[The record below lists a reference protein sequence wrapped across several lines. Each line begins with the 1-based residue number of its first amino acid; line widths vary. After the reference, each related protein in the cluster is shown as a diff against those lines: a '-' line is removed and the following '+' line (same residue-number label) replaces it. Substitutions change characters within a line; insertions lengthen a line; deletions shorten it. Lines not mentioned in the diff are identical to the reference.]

1 MRKRSDTGRHSY
13 RGDLVGQEVAGSRTK
28 KPQSK
33 SDRDAAEQAQ
43 INDSAIN
50 EITGDPYPAGLLRK
64 QRPE

>member
-1 MRKRSDTGRHSY
+1 M
-13 RGDLVGQEVAGSRTK
+13 GQEVAGSRTK